1 MVRWTLF
8 PIFLEQGLLIDD
20 LKEGTIL
27 RHARQ
32 PKEKSSSPTGFVW
45 ITNMAAMTSCEYSL
59 PGPDACDHINPLH
72 YSCEPSKKKPG
83 PCYDQ

>member
-45 ITNMAAMTSCEYSL
+45 NTNMATISFHWSTNMASMTSCENAKFAKTFHLSE
-59 PGPDACDHINPLH
+59 AKNII
-72 YSCEPSKKKPG
+72 
-83 PCYDQ
+83 

>member
-59 PGPDACDHINPLH
+59 PGPHACDHINPLH
-72 YSCEPSKKKPG
+72 FSCEPSNK
-83 PCYDQ
+83 